1 MYGDEF
7 DNVIIGQGLAGT
19 CLTWRFLWRGARPLV
34 IDREDPD
41 SASRVAAGL
50 MTPVTGQRL
59 IPSWRLEEF
68 WPAAFEFYRRVEA
81 EVEASFLLEPGQVR
95 FFSSEQEQERF
106 AKRDPKENREWIV
119 APASVSPDEFH
130 NEHGSFEIPRAARL
144 NVEAFLEAS
153 RDYFQK
159 LGLYQTG
166 NLDPAVDVAIAGEA
180 VEIPRLGITSRHLVF
195 CQGFSAVKNPWFSEV
210 RFDATRGE
218 ILTLKIPGLTE
229 TRIVNRGV
237 WLVPLGGDLFRAGA
251 TYDWD
256 NLDAGPTKV
265 GREELCRRLGEFLK
279 LPFEVVDHAAGVR
292 PIVIGR
298 HPIIGQH
305 ARHPQLAIFNGLGSK
320 GSLQAPLLAGQLTE
334 LLLDGKPIDPEVDVA
349 SRFPRESS
357 SEKPVQRPRLTE
369 VAHQAV
375 AAVVKNG
382 EVAIDAT
389 AGNGHDTCFLA
400 NLVGEEGTVFALDCQ
415 AEAIQRTERRLTE
428 NSLTNVSLRQCDHA
442 EIAEVIPAK
451 FAGRVAAVMFNLGY
465 LPGGD
470 KSIITRTESSVT
482 AIRESLP
489 LLRPGGVLTV
499 MAYPGHEGGD
509 EETSTVE
516 KLLMS
521 LGSDFEIT
529 TETVPD
535 RDSAPRLLIVR
546 RV

>member
-1 MYGDEF
+1 MYDEF

-19 CLTWRFLWRGARPLV
+19 CMAWRLLWRGSKVLV
-34 IDREDPD
+34 IDREEPD

-59 IPSWRLEEF
+59 VPSWRLGEF
-68 WPAAFEFYRRVEA
+68 WPAAFEFYRRVAA
-81 EVEASFLLEPGQVR
+81 EVHASFLLEPGQVR
-95 FFSSEQEQERF
+95 LFSSELEQDRF
-106 AKRDPKENREWIV
+106 AKRDPKENCEWIV

-130 NEHGSFEIPRAARL
+130 NKHGGFEIPCAARL

-153 RDYFQK
+153 RDHFQK
-159 LGLYQTG
+159 LGLYRTTDV
-166 NLDPAVDVAIAGEA
+166 DPAVDVEIAGEA
-180 VEIPRLGITSRHLVF
+180 VEIPRPGITSRHLVF
-195 CQGFSAVKNPWFSEV
+195 CQGFAAAKNPWFSEV

-218 ILTLKIPGLTE
+218 ILTLRIPGLTE

-256 NLDAGPTKV
+256 NLDAGPTQA
-265 GREELCRRLGEFLK
+265 GREELCRCLGEFLK

-298 HPIIGQH
+298 HPIIGRH
-305 ARHPQLAIFNGLGSK
+305 NEHPQLAMFNGLGSK

-334 LLLDGKPIDPEVDVA
+334 LLLDEKPIDPEVDVA
-349 SRFPRESS
+349 SRFPRESY

-369 VAHQAV
+369 LAHQAV
-375 AAVVKNG
+375 AAVVKSG

-400 NLVGEEGTVFALDCQ
+400 NLVGAEGTVFALDCQ
-415 AEAIQRTERRLTE
+415 AEAIQRTGRRLAE
-428 NSLTNVSLRQCDHA
+428 NSLANVTLRLCDHA

-470 KSIITRTESSVT
+470 KSIITRTESSMT
-482 AIRESLP
+482 AIQESLP
-489 LLRPGGVLTV
+489 LLQPGGVLTV

-516 KLLMS
+516 KFLMS